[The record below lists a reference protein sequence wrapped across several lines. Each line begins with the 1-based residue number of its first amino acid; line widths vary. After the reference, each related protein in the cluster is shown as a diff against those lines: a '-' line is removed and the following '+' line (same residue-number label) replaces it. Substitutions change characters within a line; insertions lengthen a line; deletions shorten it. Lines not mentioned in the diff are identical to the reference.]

1 MYPFVLFTYKQ
12 VVKLFTTYP
21 VSWAMV
27 DPLQAITSFSSNQG
41 HRPLH
46 RPRQSNS
53 SSSSPW
59 SRQSNSSRSQQQQV
73 VWTKWKWL
81 PLFITPAQLAQAQ
94 LRLRSN
100 NKLTFHHRPHHLHLS
115 AINRFAHRNVFHE
128 EKERAWR
135 WKSFLSPKSYPGHL
149 HTLHFLLGT
158 ETDYRYILQWIVLR
172 DFLLQR
178 ANLHWSIRTSLSPS
192 TTTWCRRHPSSSSSE
207 GTRLGGAW
215 TRLGGASTS
224 KRLSNNHS

>member
-1 MYPFVLFTYKQ
+1 MCESCVPFVLFTYKQ

-53 SSSSPW
+53 SSSSSPW

-94 LRLRSN
+94 LRLHSN
-100 NKLTFHHRPHHLHLS
+100 NKPTFHHRPHHLHLS
-115 AINRFAHRNVFHE
+115 AINRFAHWNVKYIDRNEMIISRGKRASFKLKVLSKL
-128 EKERAWR
+128 KE
-135 WKSFLSPKSYPGHL
+135 LS
-149 HTLHFLLGT
+149 GT
-158 ETDYRYILQWIVLR
+158 SSYILQRIVMI
-172 DFLLQR
+172 DFLL
-178 ANLHWSIRTSLSPS
+178 
-192 TTTWCRRHPSSSSSE
+192 
-207 GTRLGGAW
+207 
-215 TRLGGASTS
+215 
-224 KRLSNNHS
+224 